1 MPVRTEIPL
10 QGEFE
15 SSTADYD
22 LPDILLAV
30 CETKGTGLLTFSNP
44 QAEKTLFVRDGS
56 FIFAKSSAIDD
67 RLGEYLLRSGRV
79 GLNDLEGVSKL
90 VKPGKRLGTLLVESG
105 VLDPKEL
112 VQSVVGQVRSIIL
125 SLFKWTNAHY
135 EFVAQDLP
143 SKETITLDMPTPQLI
158 VDGIS
163 EIDSWWRISRG
174 IGDLDST
181 YQAVSGTEASLR
193 SIELETPAL
202 ELLAMLSRPKRVTE
216 ACTDSSLK
224 ELDVCKLLWAF
235 RSLGWVGTVEDD
247 GTSLLDQ
254 WDLTE
259 DAPSQAE
266 SPQESPG
273 DTGGPQPASPEG
285 PGSDAEPAPLPA
297 MAATVEPIVEA
308 TPAVPENDV
317 EGAPSFDSHPAF
329 SQVGD
334 QTIAI
339 PSLAP
344 DLPSIEAEPI
354 VPSAV
359 VEEPPPAG
367 AAGSQD
373 QPVQPDQ
380 VDDPTPGLGPEPENP
395 VPEAKSPT
403 PVVGTDIDMDMDMDG
418 LGEVLR
424 GGESE

>member
-1 MPVRTEIPL
+1 MPVRAEIPL

-15 SSTADYD
+15 SSTADHD

-44 QAEKTLFVRDGS
+44 EAEKTLFVRDGS

-67 RLGEYLLRSGRV
+67 RLGEYMLRSGRV
-79 GLNDLEGVSKL
+79 GLKDLEAVSKL
-90 VKPGKRLGTLLVESG
+90 VKPGKRLGALLVESG

-125 SLFKWTNAHY
+125 SLFKWTKAHY

-158 VDGIS
+158 VDGIR

-181 YQAVSGTEASLR
+181 YQAVSGTEGSLR

-216 ACTDSSLK
+216 ACTESSLK

-235 RSLGWVGTVEDD
+235 RSLGWVETVEDD
-247 GTSLLDQ
+247 GTTLLDQ

-259 DAPSQAE
+259 DAPSPAE
-266 SPQESPG
+266 SPQELP
-273 DTGGPQPASPEG
+273 GGPGADG
-285 PGSDAEPAPLPA
+285 EPAPLPA
-297 MAATVEPIVEA
+297 MVEPIVEA
-308 TPAVPENDV
+308 VPENAV
-317 EGAPSFDSHPAF
+317 EGAPGSEDDPPFPQFD
-329 SQVGD
+329 D
-334 QTIAI
+334 QTVVLTS
-339 PSLAP
+339 PVP
-344 DLPSIEAEPI
+344 GLPSIQAEPI
-354 VPSAV
+354 VPSDA
-359 VEEPPPAG
+359 VEEPPPTGPIASAEP
-367 AAGSQD
+367 AATASQD
-373 QPVQPDQ
+373 QPVQPAQ
-380 VDDPTPGLGPEPENP
+380 AEDPVTGPEGPDPEKP
-395 VPEAKSPT
+395 EPEAKSPAPT
-403 PVVGTDIDMDMDMDG
+403 VGTDMDMDLDLDG
-418 LGEVLR
+418 LGEVLK
-424 GGESE
+424 GGKSE